1 MKLLTYLCLIYKNW
15 FGVLGTISLLLGIAS
30 HFITIKKIPTRIIG
44 RCVVAASCIGLFYSG
59 FVVWNDCDKKLA
71 DLNEPHFEYFGRQVF
86 YGVSSTHKGQIFI
99 LCDGLI
105 SNKYG
110 ASASIIGWSL
120 KLVLKN
126 GQVIQGIMVPNVP
139 KNRQVTIHKNGDTIV
154 ASNDSFIPDLTMP
167 SMKSGDSRAGWLWA
181 LLPIDAKELN
191 DNMPAKLY
199 IGYVDSYS
207 GKISETSGIISKEN
221 LGNAVLS
228 NINNGTNSVIR
239 TDKIRR

>member
-1 MKLLTYLCLIYKNW
+1 MKILIYLCLIYKTW
-15 FGVLGTISLLLGIAS
+15 VGVLGTISLLLGIGS
-30 HFITIKKIPTRIIG
+30 HFITIQKIPTRSIG
-44 RCVVAASCIGLFYSG
+44 RYLIAASCIGLFYSG

-71 DLNEPHFEYFGRQVF
+71 DLNEPHFDYYGGQVF
-86 YGVSSTHKGQIFI
+86 YGVSNAHKGQIFI

-120 KLVLKN
+120 KLTLKN

-139 KNRQVTIHKNGDTIV
+139 NDRQVTIYKNGDTIV
-154 ASNDSFIPDLTMP
+154 ASHDSYLPELTFL
-167 SMKSGDSRAGWLWA
+167 SMKPGDSRAGWLWA
-181 LLPIDAKELN
+181 LLPISADELIN
-191 DNMPAKLY
+191 NMPAKLY

-207 GKISETSGIISKEN
+207 GKLSETNAIISKEN

-228 NINNGTNSVIR
+228 NKNNRTNSVIR